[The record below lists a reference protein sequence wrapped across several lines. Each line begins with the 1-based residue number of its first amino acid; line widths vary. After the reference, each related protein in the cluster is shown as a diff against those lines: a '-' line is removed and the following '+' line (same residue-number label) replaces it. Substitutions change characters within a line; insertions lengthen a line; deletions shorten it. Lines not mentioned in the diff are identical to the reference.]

1 MRLPL
6 AIETKRMGED
16 QLPPACTSRT
26 AAPRSNRSSGSGT
39 PTFLTSS
46 TTGGPD
52 SAGRTIAPGM
62 QSPRER
68 PVGDTSRRS
77 DGKLMPGKLMIR
89 AIRATYLLLLAGTT
103 AVAAPA
109 ANSPLSKMGVGS
121 SGGTLSLPMEIAVSL
136 TLLTLLP
143 AAVMCI
149 TPFLRITV
157 VLHFLRQALG
167 TQSTPSNQVLIGL
180 ALFLTIVI
188 VQPVAEDIYHKAW
201 EPMDQ
206 GTMTSAQAFDAGS
219 KPLKTFLAR
228 FTREKDIKLFVEIT
242 KAPPPRNVEDLSL
255 SVLIPSYI
263 LSELKTGFQIGAL
276 LFLPFLVIDLVVASV
291 TLSIGMVQLPPVMIS
306 APFKILLFVLVDGW
320 NLVVGSL
327 VKSFY

>member
-1 MRLPL
+1 MLRG
-6 AIETKRMGED
+6 A
-16 QLPPACTSRT
+16 
-26 AAPRSNRSSGSGT
+26 
-39 PTFLTSS
+39 
-46 TTGGPD
+46 
-52 SAGRTIAPGM
+52 
-62 QSPRER
+62 
-68 PVGDTSRRS
+68 
-77 DGKLMPGKLMIR
+77 
-89 AIRATYLLLLAGTT
+89 LLFLLAGTA

-109 ANSPLSKMGVGS
+109 ANSPLARMGVS
-121 SGGTLSLPMEIAVSL
+121 SNGNGTLSMPMEIAISL

-180 ALFLTIVI
+180 SLFLTIVI
-188 VQPVAEDIYHKAW
+188 VQPVAQDIFHKAW

-206 GTMTSAQAFDAGS
+206 GKITASQAFDEGS

-228 FTREKDIKLFVEIT
+228 FAREKDIKLFVEIT

-291 TLSIGMVQLPPVMIS
+291 TLSIGMIQLPPVMIS